1 MSTEVLRIA
10 RVLHG
15 TTAEGPGLR
24 SAIWFQGCS
33 IRCTGCINP
42 HLFSPNGGSDMTVSD
57 IVLGAV
63 AGGVEGLTLIG
74 GEPFDQPSAGAQLAR
89 EAQEHGLGVIAFSGY
104 EYETLRDRDQ
114 DIKRFLA
121 GIDLLVDGPYQAWNQ
136 ETDRALVG
144 STNQRFIHISD
155 RYGSYQPE
163 IAANRVDIR
172 VLPDGS
178 IDVAG
183 FLDMDNLKN
192 LLEATGTSRKARRA
206 PLENSDDKL
215 SRHQPFSP

>member
-1 MSTEVLRIA
+1 MTTEVLRIA

-24 SAIWFQGCS
+24 TAVWFQGCS
-33 IRCTGCINP
+33 IRCRGCINP
-42 HLFSPNGGSDMTVSD
+42 HLFSPSGGSDMTVSD
-57 IVLGAV
+57 IVLGAI
-63 AGGVEGLTLIG
+63 AGEVEGLTLIG
-74 GEPFDQPSAGAQLAR
+74 GEPFDQSSAGAKLAI
-89 EAQEHGLGVIAFSGY
+89 EAQEQGLGVIAFSGY

-114 DIKRFLA
+114 ATKSFLA
-121 GIDLLVDGPYQAWNQ
+121 EIDLLIDGPYQAWNQ
-136 ETDRALVG
+136 ETNRALVG

-155 RYGSYQPE
+155 RYRSYRPE

-183 FLDMDNLKN
+183 FLDMDSLNN
-192 LLEATGTSRKARRA
+192 LLEATKTSRKARRSTT
-206 PLENSDDKL
+206 E
-215 SRHQPFSP
+215 